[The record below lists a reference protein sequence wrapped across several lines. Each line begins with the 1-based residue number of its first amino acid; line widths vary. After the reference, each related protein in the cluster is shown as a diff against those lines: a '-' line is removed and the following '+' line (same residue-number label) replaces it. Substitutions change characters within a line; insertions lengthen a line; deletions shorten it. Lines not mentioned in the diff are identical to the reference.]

1 MFLIHHDDAGTEPGG
16 DPIRRI
22 EVDVAEPR
30 RLVGHL
36 AAGDVGAGIDGRP
49 NSRLFID
56 IVTEMPGI
64 GRLQL

>member
-1 MFLIHHDDAGTEPGG
+1 MFLIHHHDAGTEPGG

-30 RLVGHL
+30 WLVGYL

-49 NSRLFID
+49 NSRLFVV
-56 IVTEMPGI
+56 IVVEMPGV
-64 GRLQL
+64 GRFQL